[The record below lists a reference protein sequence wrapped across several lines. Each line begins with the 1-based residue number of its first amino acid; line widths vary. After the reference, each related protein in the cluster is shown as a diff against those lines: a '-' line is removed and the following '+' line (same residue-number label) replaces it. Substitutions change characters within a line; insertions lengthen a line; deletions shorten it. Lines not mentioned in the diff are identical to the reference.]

1 MLLVRYYSLLGIL
14 VGVVVVPAVTRE
26 SNSTTSPTT
35 AESTIT
41 LSSYQYETSLSE
53 NSTTESS
60 TVLLNNSNKTSIT
73 ENESKETTISTT
85 AESTI
90 TLSSYQ
96 YETSLSENSSTES
109 STVLLNNSNKTSITE
124 NESKETTIS
133 TTESTTTLSSEQ
145 TETIPETYT
154 EPTEI
159 TNSKN
164 GTSTSTTNKIDETTT
179 TSAEPMTSPLPE
191 GISSNDTDTPVTATL
206 PEGIS
211 STDTGTPGKCSGN
224 SITDSNIFHQER
236 VSGDTNTSEMPS
248 ETTTINTISTSE
260 TIDYTTYTENTFIT
274 ESNHNN
280 ENADSTTIETSTN
293 KRLPITTLSNTF
305 STIISSINTEYTTI
319 SQSPNNESTKFSD
332 ESTSGFTE
340 ESITTLAPPTTTI
353 LLPTTTIPPPTTTI
367 PPPTTTIPPPHIST
381 IPPPTTTIPPPHI
394 TTIPP
399 PPLTIIP
406 PRATTITP
414 PNTTMIHNTTPHNLD
429 DGSTVPS
436 KPETNATTISSSTI
450 SSTAMMPETTT
461 NASISTSTSSSTTPA
476 PPDLD
481 IFLNT
486 TYMNSTTIAI
496 NWTVNDYYKRYN
508 YNVTIIRADS
518 KNVCANNNPTIT
530 MTRSCC
536 DYIYYNALPGFKYT
550 TNISVDKL
558 AVKASTEL
566 VMPSQGSAI
575 IDCEYDDITATTATI
590 IMTKNNSKFDQP
602 KYMNILISE
611 EDEIKEEYCS
621 LNDSDVFSQYQ
632 SVKID
637 WDSIEGET
645 FKVVLGEN
653 NACPNSLATK
663 NNCNRPLKPK
673 QHYYV
678 SIIFFYSNYYRIV
691 PLHKSFTTDKESN
704 LALALGLIFGLIC
717 VSVFGYSAVILWKKG
732 YLKIIN
738 LTRCQSTHDLHPD
751 DIAHLAAL
759 LPAEKAVTDDNDD
772 CPRNVKVNEFVRHCE
787 YLEKNPDKQHLQW
800 EQLDAESKALDGH
813 YNTNFAVLPENK
825 RKNRYPNILPWDHCR
840 VKLNIDEDDEICSDY
855 INASYIKGAS
865 NKNEYIATQGPLAG
879 TCRDFWKMVV
889 QENVKIIVMVSKFI
903 ENNRDKCY
911 KYFPK
916 NHETMLV
923 GEDIEVRCSTELH
936 FGVYCVRTLQVR
948 KDYTLVTVTHMQFL
962 EWPDFGVPTGTEN
975 MLQFCHQLRNRWGS
989 EGGLALVHCSAGVG
1003 RTGTLIATDILLQ
1016 AIESESK
1023 ISVYNTIL
1031 EMRRQ
1036 RRSMVQTQKQ
1046 YMYIHQLIKSMLED
1060 PIVPEPPNT
1069 EPVYENIIINTDQL
1083 KVDPLLDKD
1092 KIETAESA
1100 F

>member
-159 TNSKN
+159 TTDSKN

-211 STDTGTPGKCSGN
+211 STDTGTP
-224 SITDSNIFHQER
+224 DSNIFHQER

-332 ESTSGFTE
+332 ESTS
-340 ESITTLAPPTTTI
+340 
-353 LLPTTTIPPPTTTI
+353 
-367 PPPTTTIPPPHIST
+367 
-381 IPPPTTTIPPPHI
+381 
-394 TTIPP
+394 
-399 PPLTIIP
+399 
-406 PRATTITP
+406 
-414 PNTTMIHNTTPHNLD
+414 D

>member
-35 AESTIT
+35 ESTIT

-85 AESTI
+85 ESTI

-159 TNSKN
+159 TTDSKN

-211 STDTGTPGKCSGN
+211 STDTGTP
-224 SITDSNIFHQER
+224 DSNIFHQER
-236 VSGDTNTSEMPS
+236 VSGDTNTS
-248 ETTTINTISTSE
+248 
-260 TIDYTTYTENTFIT
+260 D
-274 ESNHNN
+274 
-280 ENADSTTIETSTN
+280 
-293 KRLPITTLSNTF
+293 
-305 STIISSINTEYTTI
+305 
-319 SQSPNNESTKFSD
+319 NESTKFSD

>member
-159 TNSKN
+159 TTDSKN

-211 STDTGTPGKCSGN
+211 STDTGTP
-224 SITDSNIFHQER
+224 DSNIFHQER
-236 VSGDTNTSEMPS
+236 VSGDTNTS
-248 ETTTINTISTSE
+248 
-260 TIDYTTYTENTFIT
+260 D
-274 ESNHNN
+274 
-280 ENADSTTIETSTN
+280 
-293 KRLPITTLSNTF
+293 
-305 STIISSINTEYTTI
+305 
-319 SQSPNNESTKFSD
+319 NESTKFSD
-332 ESTSGFTE
+332 ESTS
-340 ESITTLAPPTTTI
+340 
-353 LLPTTTIPPPTTTI
+353 
-367 PPPTTTIPPPHIST
+367 
-381 IPPPTTTIPPPHI
+381 
-394 TTIPP
+394 
-399 PPLTIIP
+399 
-406 PRATTITP
+406 
-414 PNTTMIHNTTPHNLD
+414 D

>member
-35 AESTIT
+35 ESTIT

-159 TNSKN
+159 TTDSKN

-211 STDTGTPGKCSGN
+211 STDTGTP
-224 SITDSNIFHQER
+224 DSNIFHQER

-332 ESTSGFTE
+332 ESTS
-340 ESITTLAPPTTTI
+340 
-353 LLPTTTIPPPTTTI
+353 
-367 PPPTTTIPPPHIST
+367 
-381 IPPPTTTIPPPHI
+381 
-394 TTIPP
+394 
-399 PPLTIIP
+399 
-406 PRATTITP
+406 
-414 PNTTMIHNTTPHNLD
+414 D

>member
-85 AESTI
+85 GRIDTSPTKSTI

-159 TNSKN
+159 TTDSKN

-332 ESTSGFTE
+332 ESTS
-340 ESITTLAPPTTTI
+340 
-353 LLPTTTIPPPTTTI
+353 
-367 PPPTTTIPPPHIST
+367 
-381 IPPPTTTIPPPHI
+381 
-394 TTIPP
+394 
-399 PPLTIIP
+399 
-406 PRATTITP
+406 
-414 PNTTMIHNTTPHNLD
+414 D

>member
-85 AESTI
+85 GRIDTSPTKSTI

-159 TNSKN
+159 TTDSKN

-191 GISSNDTDTPVTATL
+191 GISSNDTDTP
-206 PEGIS
+206 
-211 STDTGTPGKCSGN
+211 
-224 SITDSNIFHQER
+224 DSNIFHQER
-236 VSGDTNTSEMPS
+236 VSGDTNTS
-248 ETTTINTISTSE
+248 
-260 TIDYTTYTENTFIT
+260 D
-274 ESNHNN
+274 
-280 ENADSTTIETSTN
+280 
-293 KRLPITTLSNTF
+293 
-305 STIISSINTEYTTI
+305 
-319 SQSPNNESTKFSD
+319 NESTKFSD

>member
-85 AESTI
+85 GRIDTSPTKSTI

-159 TNSKN
+159 TTDSKN

-211 STDTGTPGKCSGN
+211 STDTGTP
-224 SITDSNIFHQER
+224 DSNIFHQER
-236 VSGDTNTSEMPS
+236 VSGDTNTS
-248 ETTTINTISTSE
+248 
-260 TIDYTTYTENTFIT
+260 D
-274 ESNHNN
+274 
-280 ENADSTTIETSTN
+280 
-293 KRLPITTLSNTF
+293 
-305 STIISSINTEYTTI
+305 
-319 SQSPNNESTKFSD
+319 NESTKFSD

>member
-85 AESTI
+85 GRIDTSPTKSTI

-159 TNSKN
+159 TTDSKN

-211 STDTGTPGKCSGN
+211 STDTGTP
-224 SITDSNIFHQER
+224 DSNIFHQER

-332 ESTSGFTE
+332 ESTS
-340 ESITTLAPPTTTI
+340 
-353 LLPTTTIPPPTTTI
+353 
-367 PPPTTTIPPPHIST
+367 
-381 IPPPTTTIPPPHI
+381 
-394 TTIPP
+394 
-399 PPLTIIP
+399 
-406 PRATTITP
+406 
-414 PNTTMIHNTTPHNLD
+414 D

>member
-159 TNSKN
+159 TTDSKN

-211 STDTGTPGKCSGN
+211 STDTGTP
-224 SITDSNIFHQER
+224 DSNIFHQER
-236 VSGDTNTSEMPS
+236 VSGDTNTS
-248 ETTTINTISTSE
+248 
-260 TIDYTTYTENTFIT
+260 D
-274 ESNHNN
+274 
-280 ENADSTTIETSTN
+280 
-293 KRLPITTLSNTF
+293 
-305 STIISSINTEYTTI
+305 
-319 SQSPNNESTKFSD
+319 NESTKFSD

>member
-85 AESTI
+85 ESTI

-159 TNSKN
+159 TTDSKN

-211 STDTGTPGKCSGN
+211 STDTGTP
-224 SITDSNIFHQER
+224 DSNIFHQER
-236 VSGDTNTSEMPS
+236 VSGDTNTS
-248 ETTTINTISTSE
+248 
-260 TIDYTTYTENTFIT
+260 D
-274 ESNHNN
+274 
-280 ENADSTTIETSTN
+280 
-293 KRLPITTLSNTF
+293 
-305 STIISSINTEYTTI
+305 
-319 SQSPNNESTKFSD
+319 NESTKFSD

>member
-85 AESTI
+85 GRIDTSPTKSTI

-159 TNSKN
+159 TTDSKN

-179 TSAEPMTSPLPE
+179 TSAEP
-191 GISSNDTDTPVTATL
+191 ITATL

-211 STDTGTPGKCSGN
+211 STDTGTP
-224 SITDSNIFHQER
+224 DSNIFHQER
-236 VSGDTNTSEMPS
+236 VSGDTNTS
-248 ETTTINTISTSE
+248 
-260 TIDYTTYTENTFIT
+260 D
-274 ESNHNN
+274 
-280 ENADSTTIETSTN
+280 
-293 KRLPITTLSNTF
+293 
-305 STIISSINTEYTTI
+305 
-319 SQSPNNESTKFSD
+319 NESTKFSD